1 MESRG
6 EREIRSGA
14 SSELCIDDERQDRM
28 EEGGRRELNLVPFHQ
43 PSIERN
49 DVLYRGE
56 LESQHVLFVFF
67 RESPVFRAQASQARV
82 AADGAVAEP
91 GEVVPDLQVQEVLC

>member
-6 EREIRSGA
+6 EREIRSGT
-14 SSELCIDDERQDRM
+14 SSEICVNDERQDRM

-43 PSIERN
+43 SSIERN
-49 DVLYRGE
+49 DILHRGE
-56 LESQHVLFVFF
+56 LESQHFLFVFF
-67 RESPVFRAQASQARV
+67 RKSPVFRAQASQARV